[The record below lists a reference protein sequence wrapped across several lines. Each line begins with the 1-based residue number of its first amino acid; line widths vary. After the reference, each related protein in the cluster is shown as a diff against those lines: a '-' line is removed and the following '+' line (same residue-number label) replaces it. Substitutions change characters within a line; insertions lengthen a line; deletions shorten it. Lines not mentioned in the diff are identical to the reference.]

1 MIEQDSI
8 TQKTDDKSTTGKQ
21 GIQSILTNK

>member
-1 MIEQDSI
+1 MSEQEII
-8 TQKTDDKSTTGKQ
+8 TQNTDDKSTTGQQ

>member
-8 TQKTDDKSTTGKQ
+8 TKNTDDKSRTGQQ